1 MHGPNTKGYAVQ
13 WLGALANRAEVAR
26 MTSPLTHVRAGLPPV
41 LTIHGDADPIVPYQH
56 GVRLHQALESAGVA
70 SELHTVAGGGHGGF
84 DTAETLAIVATI
96 QQFLSRH
103 GL

>member
-1 MHGPNTKGYAVQ
+1 MSN
-13 WLGALANRAEVAR
+13 LA
-26 MTSPLTHVRAGLPPV
+26 
-41 LTIHGDADPIVPYQH
+41 
-56 GVRLHQALESAGVA
+56 VRLDDALESAGVA

-84 DTAETLAIVATI
+84 DTAETLAIFTTI

>member
-1 MHGPNTKGYAVQ
+1 MSAP
-13 WLGALANRAEVAR
+13 
-26 MTSPLTHVRAGLPPV
+26 GLPPV

-56 GVRLHQALESAGVA
+56 AVRLHDALESTGVA

-84 DTAETLAIVATI
+84 DTAETLAIFTTI